1 MQKKQSIPLIDGI
14 IIKSDLAVDA
24 AELRKFNF
32 KENWPKSDL
41 QWVEIFRSEHCLC
54 YFSAERERESPRNRE
69 LVYNLRKIAHYY
81 DMVMVRVLLG
91 MKTWQ
96 VERSQSI
103 RSEIFE
109 TTGDDDKV
117 GIPGIHEKFHWL
129 VFLQNWRHNLLC
141 RPQQHHLR
149 RGVLSFVLKKSGRK
163 ISLITMDIVSGP
175 LPCYCYRVSV
185 CLLLWHC
192 DAALR

>member
-1 MQKKQSIPLIDGI
+1 
-14 IIKSDLAVDA
+14 
-24 AELRKFNF
+24 
-32 KENWPKSDL
+32 
-41 QWVEIFRSEHCLC
+41 
-54 YFSAERERESPRNRE
+54 
-69 LVYNLRKIAHYY
+69 
-81 DMVMVRVLLG
+81 MVRVLLG

-192 DAALR
+192 DNNKTLNNGVLFVSVPILETSPFLSSTVYSWPLMIGLLMHGPYPSSGFWDLSVITRIIRKWMERKDGHCEPSVSQ